1 LAGGGGGGMDDP
13 GAPFKQARSFSP
25 RLSNRV
31 RANRYS
37 ELKHEIPAG
46 SMSSYHLY
54 ITTILFGMAWQIDSR
69 YTYPI
74 FIKAPIQRQSQK
86 VVRPPP
92 FSTIYSGKNLCGV
105 LELPILVIII
115 KK

>member
-1 LAGGGGGGMDDP
+1 MDDP

-37 ELKHEIPAG
+37 ELKHEILAG

-54 ITTILFGMAWQIDSR
+54 ITTILFGMA
-69 YTYPI
+69 
-74 FIKAPIQRQSQK
+74 
-86 VVRPPP
+86 
-92 FSTIYSGKNLCGV
+92 
-105 LELPILVIII
+105 
-115 KK
+115 